1 VVALKR
7 VINLKQGKRKMDLRE
22 IKFGI
27 EIETVKQSRDI
38 IAWAIHS
45 VVGGTVSHV
54 GEPSCY
60 DPWEVKDIR
69 GRRWKVMADSSLSNV
84 PFNLRAEVVS
94 PVLRYDDIEQMQ
106 EVVRAVKRCG
116 AKISRQ
122 CGIHIHIDAAPF
134 DGRRLGNLAKIVY
147 KQEPLILHA
156 LGIRQNRLQRYTR
169 PVSDNLIQQIEAKKP
184 KTKEELNPIWYGYEN
199 RRPYHYDSSRYAGLN
214 FHNIFYGQTVEFRWF
229 EGTLHAGKI
238 KAYIQ
243 FCLALAAKAINAKS
257 ASSRKREFRAESAKY
272 DFRVFLLHLGL
283 IGEEFKT
290 ARQHLMANMPG
301 NAAWKNGIATQT
313 QTTGESA

>member
-1 VVALKR
+1 
-7 VINLKQGKRKMDLRE
+7 MDLRD

-27 EIETVKQSRDI
+27 EIETVKQSRER

-45 VVGGTVSHV
+45 IVGGTVSYV

-60 DPWEVKDIR
+60 DPWEVKDIS

-94 PVLRYDDIEQMQ
+94 PVLSYEDLEQLQ
-106 EVVRAVKRCG
+106 EVVRAVRRCG
-116 AKISRQ
+116 AKINRQ
-122 CGIHIHIDAAPF
+122 CGIHIHIDASHF

-156 LGIRQNRLQRYTR
+156 LGIRQNRLQRYTK
-169 PVSDNLIQQIEAKKP
+169 PVSDNLIRQIESSRP
-184 KTKEELNPIWYGYEN
+184 RTKDELNRIWYGYEN
-199 RRPYHYDSSRYAGLN
+199 NRPHHYDSSRYHGVNL
-214 FHNIFYGQTVEFRWF
+214 HNVWYRGTVEFRWF

-243 FCLALAAKAINAKS
+243 FCLALAAKAINARS
-257 ASSRKREFRAESAKY
+257 ASSRKREFSAESAKY

-283 IGEEFKT
+283 IGAEFKT
-290 ARQHLMANMPG
+290 ARMHLMKNMPG
-301 NAAWKNGIATQT
+301 SAAWKNPNRRI
-313 QTTGESA
+313 GETA